1 MQRTQKRSTS
11 SRQLSSY
18 RPDQVHL
25 VIISGRSGSGKSTAL
40 HQLEDEG
47 YYCID
52 NMPARLLPGL
62 FDTDEANTPPTA
74 GIAVCIDSRNILKDL
89 EQFPALLESLP
100 PDVDTD
106 VVFLDAEDA
115 ALLMRFSETRRRH
128 PLSDDKTSLA
138 EAIRQESG
146 LLEPLA
152 SRASLLI
159 DTSQM
164 TIYELRSAIRQRIL
178 GNRSGDM
185 SVLFQSFG
193 FKRGLPSESDL
204 IYDLRMLPNPH
215 WDAKL
220 RKLNG
225 RDPDVIEYLQQQPV
239 VEEFY
244 QDICRFLDRWLPE
257 YQANNRSYM
266 TVALGCTGG
275 QHRSVYVTERLYERY
290 RKSYSEVHIRH
301 RELLHW

>member
-1 MQRTQKRSTS
+1 M
-11 SRQLSSY
+11 
-18 RPDQVHL
+18 HL
-25 VIISGRSGSGKSTAL
+25 VVISGRSGSGKSTAL

-62 FDTDEANTPPTA
+62 FDTDEGNTPLAA

-128 PLSDDKTSLA
+128 PLSDDNTSLA
-138 EAIRQESG
+138 EAIRQESA

-225 RDPDVIEYLQQQPV
+225 RDSDVIAYLQQQPV
-239 VEEFY
+239 VEEYY

-266 TVALGCTGG
+266 TIALGCTGG

-290 RKSYSEVHIRH
+290 RQSYSEVHIRH